1 MRRGER
7 MTRRMRRTLQVLAP
21 LGVCA
26 LLAGWIVLSVANAQ
40 AIGFSIFVFA
50 LANLIVYTDAL
61 DLGLRLYMRRR
72 HTAAA
77 GGISEGSQNG
87 NLSINL
93 AAILPPEAR
102 RMVPA
107 SPFAIIASV
116 HNLEDQIEEFT
127 SSFGAYRDRVWLIS
141 DGSTDN
147 TVLRLRQA
155 GWRCFDDGF
164 NRRKP
169 GAIKRLLERLPSHIE
184 TVMVIDP
191 DIRIRGLQEG
201 SSIDLDQFVSDF
213 QQSGAAAACPRIM
226 IEPDGFLARFQ
237 SFEYALAFRVGRE
250 SLGDFSITSGVSF
263 YRRSA
268 LQRALNRHSLSV
280 YAEDFENAVIL
291 LAQGERIYYDGRLVV
306 STEGPGTLPRWF
318 SQRVGWYHG
327 LIKVYTERFT
337 EVLQISRRSPFAMY
351 HYLLYVGGLSLAM
364 HLVKI
369 VSAALLLASFL
380 AGLDALLLDDIVP
393 QGSLTNPEYFT
404 AAITSYLALGVIA
417 LFTCVP
423 RAERAYAAPIVP
435 LYLCYALTH
444 IVPMTIGFM
453 NFFALKLF
461 RRRVYRDHYE
471 SPADPSLVNG
481 NGNGNGHAVG
491 NGKVRVGE

>member
-1 MRRGER
+1 MKLRRVWP
-7 MTRRMRRTLQVLAP
+7 VLAP
-21 LGVCA
+21 LAVCA
-26 LLAGWIVLSVANAQ
+26 LLAGWIVLSVINAQ
-40 AIGFSIFVFA
+40 AFGFSVFVFA
-50 LANLIVYTDAL
+50 VANLIVYTDAI
-61 DLGLRLYMRRR
+61 DYALRLYMRRR

-77 GGISEGSQNG
+77 GGLSEGGQNG
-87 NLSINL
+87 HLSINL
-93 AAILPPEAR
+93 AAILPPGAR

-116 HNLEDQIEEFT
+116 FNLEDQIEEFMEA
-127 SSFGAYRDRVWLIS
+127 FAPYRDRFWLIS

-155 GWRCFDDGF
+155 GWRCFDDGV

-169 GAIKRLLERLPSHIE
+169 GAIRRLLERLPAHIE

-191 DIRIRGLQEG
+191 DIRIRGLDRG
-201 SSIDLDQFVSDF
+201 STIDVDQFVSDF

-237 SFEYALAFRVGRE
+237 AFEYALAFRVGRE
-250 SLGDFSITSGVSF
+250 SLADFSITSGVSF
-263 YRRSA
+263 YRRNA
-268 LQRALNRHSLSV
+268 LVRALNEHSLSV

-291 LAQGERIYYDGRLVV
+291 LSHGERIYYDGRLVV
-306 STEGPGTLPRWF
+306 STEGPGTLRRWF

-327 LIKVYTERFT
+327 LLKVYTERFG
-337 EVLQISRRSPFAMY
+337 EILRISRRSPFAAY

-369 VSAALLLASFL
+369 VSAVLLVLSFL
-380 AGLDALLLDDIVP
+380 AGLDALLLDAFVP
-393 QGSLTNPEYFT
+393 QGSAINPEYFT
-404 AAITSYLALGVIA
+404 AAVSSYLALGVIA
-417 LFTCVP
+417 LFTSVP
-423 RAERAYAAPIVP
+423 RSERAYCAPIVP

-444 IVPMTIGFM
+444 IVPMTVGFG

-461 RRRVYRDHYE
+461 GRRIYQDHYE
-471 SPADPSLVNG
+471 SPLEPNG
-481 NGNGNGHAVG
+481 NGVRD
-491 NGKVRVGE
+491 KVRALE